1 MEPKKMPFFVKLK
14 KAIFN
19 FDEYMIF
26 LEEKLSKTIKYMLKL
41 ALIFTIIIS
50 AALTY
55 KIVDEVNKAII
66 DFKNEAPEFTFQDDT
81 LVIEEENK
89 KIIKGDES
97 GYFGLIIDSEK
108 ENLKD
113 IEEANN
119 YQRVISV
126 LKDKIVI
133 KDAEGIE
140 SSIAYEQL
148 GKTYDLTNINKE
160 NILLFLSGNNLV
172 KIYTIFVVIVFA
184 YLYIIYLI
192 QFLLDILLLS
202 VVAYLLSKI
211 VGIKFKYKSIFS
223 ISAYALTLPIILYMI
238 YMIVNLFTGFT
249 VKYFEIAYNA
259 IAYIYVIT
267 AMLMIKS
274 DLIKQQIEVGKI
286 IAEQKKIREEK
297 KKEEENKK
305 EEQKDKESKEDK
317 KEKKEKKENKGK
329 EGEPEGSKA

>member
-1 MEPKKMPFFVKLK
+1 
-14 KAIFN
+14 
-19 FDEYMIF
+19 
-26 LEEKLSKTIKYMLKL
+26 
-41 ALIFTIIIS
+41 
-50 AALTY
+50 
-55 KIVDEVNKAII
+55 
-66 DFKNEAPEFTFQDDT
+66 
-81 LVIEEENK
+81 
-89 KIIKGDES
+89 
-97 GYFGLIIDSEK
+97 
-108 ENLKD
+108 
-113 IEEANN
+113 
-119 YQRVISV
+119 
-126 LKDKIVI
+126 
-133 KDAEGIE
+133 AEGIE